1 MARTVESQMDIF
13 EEGGLM
19 QEGGTVDPVSG
30 NDVPT
35 GSTQEEVR
43 DDIPAQLS
51 EGEFVFPADVV
62 RYIGLENLM
71 ELRQKAKAGLAKM
84 EDMGQMGNSE
94 EAIMSDEGDF
104 DSEVDRFIEELDED
118 MPQEF
123 AVGGLAGMPSV
134 TDPSAQQYAQ
144 TTGVSGF
151 LPPGVQAPQV
161 TTPLPSAP
169 QISPE
174 GGGIP
179 TYEVR
184 KYQGPGGEI
193 RNITFIN
200 GEPVQPIPEGYTPF
214 DPSAVVEEEKV
225 EEPVAQQ
232 DTGGDGG
239 NAEAEQERKEQYKS
253 YLNEL
258 NLLSSL
264 SPTFKEYAE
273 EKFPGQTKAAQAM
286 VIDPETGEIS
296 FPSLSLADTIAGL
309 VSTEKFSVIAEELK
323 GLGNNKNAFEKAY
336 DEIGKQLGIDPEDEK
351 YQQKTFFGGS
361 FFNKE
366 AFLEDV
372 KNTAVRGSVI
382 PDPITG
388 KITVDPAIQNILAQE
403 KTKPKPET
411 PIEQPKI
418 EQPKI
423 EPVNIKGVAYDDY
436 NVTPSV
442 GVQTPE
448 VKTPEAE
455 VVATPLGSVYTENGV
470 VKVSTEESKAA
481 KGITGGFDPTK
492 TVTDRVG
499 APTAFASDRAKELEE
514 KVSFTP
520 YTAETPF
527 GDLRSGKPMSVSRAA
542 AEELMNRNVE
552 VQRDFQRE
560 LAKQNERIARE
571 KEQQRKARDAGEGG
585 GDSGGLGKG
594 ESPTGSDVAGT
605 PFKQGGLA
613 APKSKPRRATKS
625 KMKRGGLASKK

>member
-239 NAEAEQERKEQYKS
+239 NREQEEQQREQYKS

-286 VIDPETGEIS
+286 VIDPETGAIS
-296 FPSLSLADTIAGL
+296 FPTLSLQDTIAGL
-309 VSTEKFSVIAEELK
+309 VSPEKFSVIAEEIK
-323 GLGNNKNAFEKAY
+323 GLGDNKNAFEKAY
-336 DEIGKQLGIDPEDEK
+336 DEIGGQLGLDPEDEK

-361 FFNKE
+361 WFNKE

-372 KNTAVRGSVI
+372 KDTAVKGSVI

-388 KITVDPAIQNILAQE
+388 EIRVDPAIQNLIAQE
-403 KTKPKPET
+403 KTKPKTET
-411 PIEQPKI
+411 PVEQPAIEQPKI
-418 EQPKI
+418 D
-423 EPVNIKGVAYDDY
+423 PVGGVAYDDY
-436 NVTPSV
+436 NVTPAV
-442 GVQTPE
+442 TVPTPE
-448 VKTPEAE
+448 VKVDTPE

-470 VKVSTEESKAA
+470 VKVSTEQGKPA

-499 APTAFASDRAKELEE
+499 APTAFASDRAKQLEE
-514 KVSFTP
+514 QVSFTP
-520 YTAETPF
+520 FINKGRPSRAA
-527 GDLRSGKPMSVSRAA
+527 SVSVSRAA
-542 AEELMNRNVE
+542 AEALSNAGQNTQQQFALEL
-552 VQRDFQRE
+552 Q
-560 LAKQNERIARE
+560 KQNERIARE

-585 GDSGGLGKG
+585 GDGGGLSRG